1 MKFRFKEFRVYRDA
15 KEYCLFCRNIT
26 STRIQNVDRSL
37 ANQIDRALISIPLNI
52 AEGSA
57 DKSDIEFAR
66 FLGISIRSAYETVAG
81 FDLATLYGYV
91 DEELNQKIENKA
103 HDLVKQLAAFRN
115 KLRS

>member
-1 MKFRFKEFRVYRDA
+1 MKFRFKEFRVYQDA
-15 KEYCLFCRNIT
+15 KDYCLFCRNIT
-26 STRIQNVDRSL
+26 STCIQKTDRNL
-37 ANQIDRALISIPLNI
+37 TNQIDRALISIVLNI

-57 DKSDIEFAR
+57 DKSDNEFAR

-91 DEELNQKIENKA
+91 DKGLNQNVENKA

-115 KLRS
+115 TLRS

>member
-1 MKFRFKEFRVYRDA
+1 MKFRFKEFRVYHEA

-26 STRIQNVDRSL
+26 ATHIDKKDKGL
-37 ANQIDRALISIPLNI
+37 ANQINRALNSIVLNI
-52 AEGSA
+52 AEGAA

-91 DEELNQKIENKA
+91 DVGLNQEVENKA
-103 HDLVKQLAAFRN
+103 HDLVKQLASFRN
-115 KLRS
+115 KLGS